1 MYKDKLV
8 LLAVSRILLVY
19 FLLLQK
25 STVNNGDQK
34 ADGIDCYFKVVK
46 LTVGNCCNQTI
57 CKLTLATALSEM
69 KPAARLPNRPPTS
82 RALMYELPMKKNI
95 VIHME

>member
-1 MYKDKLV
+1 M
-8 LLAVSRILLVY
+8 
-19 FLLLQK
+19 
-25 STVNNGDQK
+25 
-34 ADGIDCYFKVVK
+34 C
-46 LTVGNCCNQTI
+46 TI

-95 VIHME
+95 VIHKK